1 MTLQYPRFQPNKHTM
16 WFLLGLALALRLAMA
31 WGNYGFVA
39 MDDYHEMLRL
49 AVPAQQVAGPD
60 YIVEMASIRSPL
72 PKLWLYTLG
81 QAGWALGLDDP
92 VNQIRFI
99 YLVLG
104 LLGLGAAWTVWWMF
118 QRIER
123 PEWAVHG
130 LAWTGLHFLAVYVS
144 TRALIENMSMPFFT
158 MAAALL
164 VIYAYEGRRG
174 WLLGSLLALTVASVF
189 RFQAGVGIVALIA
202 VPVVRRS
209 WRDLAVMLAV
219 GVAAFLV
226 TGWIDLSI
234 RGSFHAS
241 LRAYFLY
248 NLQHSSDFGVT
259 RWWAY
264 LGMLVAASLPPLLVA
279 RYRGFSWRTY
289 GTLLWPLVLMVG
301 VFVILHSMIPHKEDR
316 FLVPVVTA
324 YLALLAPLSA
334 HLVREGSLGWR
345 GRTFLTLNLG
355 AVGLIA
361 VVPSQHNVIGPVRY
375 FRADPTITRVWAIQ
389 PSMEAW
395 PVGYSEYPSPVL
407 ERVDTLPQRLRERPS
422 CNEVIVVRSD
432 ALDRVRLDGYREAAV
447 FGPGIPERLV
457 IMINPENNTRRKP
470 IHLFVPAGCGGGS

>member
-1 MTLQYPRFQPNKHTM
+1 M

-39 MDDYHEMLRL
+39 LDDYEEMLRL
-49 AVPAQQVAGPD
+49 AVPAQQVAGPG
-60 YIVEMASIRSPL
+60 YIVETASIRSPL
-72 PKLWLYTLG
+72 PKLWVYALG

-99 YLVLG
+99 YTVLG

-118 QRIER
+118 QRIGR

-130 LAWTGLHFLAVYVS
+130 LAWTGLHFLAVYLS

-164 VIYAYEGRRG
+164 VVYAYEGKRG

-202 VPVVRRS
+202 VPAVRRS
-209 WRDLAVMLAV
+209 WRDLAVMLVV

-226 TGWIDLSI
+226 TGWIDLLI
-234 RGSFHAS
+234 RGSFHQT

-248 NLQHSSDFGVT
+248 NLHQSSDFGVT

-264 LGMLVAASLPPLLVA
+264 LGLLAVASLPPLLIA
-279 RYRGFSWRTY
+279 RYRGFPWRTY
-289 GTLLWPLVLMVG
+289 GTLLWPLLLIVG
-301 VFVILHSMIPHKEDR
+301 VFVTLHSMIPHKEDR
-316 FLVPVVTA
+316 FMVPVITA
-324 YLALLAPLSA
+324 YLALLAPFSA
-334 HLVREGSLGWR
+334 HLVRTGSLGWR
-345 GRTFLTLNLG
+345 GMTFLALNLG
-355 AVGLIA
+355 GVALMA
-361 VVPSQHNVIGPVRY
+361 VVPSQYNVIGPVRY
-375 FRADPTITRVWAIQ
+375 FRADSTIRRVWAIQ

-395 PVGYSEYPSPVL
+395 PVAYSERPSPVL
-407 ERVDTLPQRLRERPS
+407 EKVDTLPQWLLDRPS
-422 CNEVIVVRSD
+422 CSEGIVVRSD
-432 ALDRVRLDGYREAAV
+432 ALDRVRLDGYREVAV
-447 FGPGIPERLV
+447 FEPGVPERLV
-457 IMINPENNTRRKP
+457 ITINPKHNTRRNP
-470 IHLFVPAGCGGGS
+470 IHLFLPAGCRGGS

>member
-1 MTLQYPRFQPNKHTM
+1 M

-39 MDDYHEMLRL
+39 MDDYKVMLRL

-60 YIVEMASIRSPL
+60 YIVETASIRSPL
-72 PKLWLYTLG
+72 PMLWVYTLG

-99 YLVLG
+99 YTVMG

-164 VIYAYEGRRG
+164 VIYAYEGKRG

-209 WRDLAVMLAV
+209 WRDLAVMLVA

-226 TGWIDLSI
+226 TGWIDQLI
-234 RGSFHAS
+234 RGSFHQS
-241 LRAYFLY
+241 LRAYFPS
-248 NLQHSSDFGVT
+248 NPFDSSGFSVT
-259 RWWAY
+259 RWWSY
-264 LGMLVAASLPPLLVA
+264 LGILVGASLPPLLVA

-289 GTLLWPLVLMVG
+289 GTLLWPLLLIVG
-301 VFVILHSMIPHKEDR
+301 VFVVLHSMIPHKEDR
-316 FLVPVVTA
+316 FMVPVITA
-324 YLALLAPLSA
+324 YLALLAPFSA
-334 HLVREGSLGWR
+334 HLLRKGSLGWR
-345 GRTFLTLNLG
+345 GVIFLAINVG
-355 AVGLIA
+355 VVGLIA
-361 VVPSQHNVIGPVRY
+361 AVPTQNNTIGVVRWVGAHPGYRALWSVRVSAEPYPIGYTAGPTPPLHETHDVP
-375 FRADPTITRVWAIQ
+375 ADSVDPGRCEDVMAIR
-389 PSMEAW
+389 SNFLAELREDLTAW
-395 PVGYSEYPSPVL
+395 EEVAAFKPGWP
-407 ERVDTLPQRLRERPS
+407 ERV
-422 CNEVIVVRSD
+422 
-432 ALDRVRLDGYREAAV
+432 
-447 FGPGIPERLV
+447 V
-457 IMINPENNTRRKP
+457 IMINPKHNTRRNP
-470 IHLFVPAGCGGGS
+470 VHLFVPAGCGGGSE

>member
-1 MTLQYPRFQPNKHTM
+1 M

-39 MDDYHEMLRL
+39 MDDYEEMLRL

-60 YIVEMASIRSPL
+60 YIVETASIRSPL
-72 PKLWLYTLG
+72 PKLWVYTLG

-99 YLVLG
+99 YMALG
-104 LLGLGAAWTVWWMF
+104 LLGVGAAWTVWWMF
-118 QRIER
+118 QRIGR

-164 VIYAYEGRRG
+164 VVYAYERRRG

-189 RFQAGVGIVALIA
+189 RFQAGAGLVALIA
-202 VPVVRRS
+202 VPAIRRS
-209 WRDLAVMLAV
+209 WRDLGVMLVV

-226 TGWIDLSI
+226 IGWIDQLT

-241 LRAYFLY
+241 LRAYFPS
-248 NLQHSSDFGVT
+248 NVFDSSGYTVT

-264 LGMLVAASLPPLLVA
+264 LGIMVAASLPPLLVA
-279 RYRGFSWRTY
+279 RYRGFRWRTY
-289 GTLLWPLVLMVG
+289 GTLLWPLLLIVG
-301 VFVILHSMIPHKEDR
+301 VFVALHSMIPHKEDR
-316 FLVPVVTA
+316 FMVPVVTA

-334 HLVREGSLGWR
+334 HLLRQGSLGWR
-345 GRTFLTLNLG
+345 GRTFLALNLG
-355 AVGLIA
+355 AVGLMA
-361 VVPSQHNVIGPVRY
+361 VVPSQYNVIGPVRY
-375 FRADPTITRVWAIQ
+375 FRTDPIISRVWAIQ

-395 PVGYSEYPSPVL
+395 PVGYSERPSPIL
-407 ERVDTLPQRLRERPS
+407 ERVDTLPQWLRDRPS
-422 CNEVIVVRSD
+422 CSEGIIVRSD

-457 IMINPENNTRRKP
+457 IMINPKHNTRRNP
-470 IHLFVPAGCGGGS
+470 IHLFVPVECGGGSR